1 VSELT
6 RRILFALVG
15 APVTVALIYFGGWV
29 LTAALGAI
37 AALGAWEL
45 FRMARAAG
53 NEPLDEAGIVIA
65 ASIPLMVHASYIGV
79 YRMSFTAAVMIFLA
93 LTAAVIW
100 ARGTARRPLVS
111 LALTV
116 VGIIYPA
123 LVSYMYPIRY
133 HDYAVGPVA
142 GTTLVM
148 FPILFTWATDTG
160 AYAFGRMFGKH
171 KLIPSVSPAKTVEGA
186 IGGLVLAA
194 VIGWLYMHF
203 VLQPLAQLS
212 MRTVGL
218 LTFAVIIA
226 IVAQVGDLAE
236 SLFKRDAGVKDSS
249 RLLPGHGGILDRF
262 DSLLFVLPA
271 AYLMLG
277 YLLLPAPG

>member
-45 FRMARAAG
+45 FRLARAAG

>member
-1 VSELT
+1 
-6 RRILFALVG
+6 
-15 APVTVALIYFGGWV
+15 
-29 LTAALGAI
+29 
-37 AALGAWEL
+37 
-45 FRMARAAG
+45 
-53 NEPLDEAGIVIA
+53 
-65 ASIPLMVHASYIGV
+65 
-79 YRMSFTAAVMIFLA
+79 
-93 LTAAVIW
+93 
-100 ARGTARRPLVS
+100 
-111 LALTV
+111 
-116 VGIIYPA
+116 
-123 LVSYMYPIRY
+123 
-133 HDYAVGPVA
+133 
-142 GTTLVM
+142 M
-148 FPILFTWATDTG
+148 FPILITWATDTG

-218 LTFAVIIA
+218 ITFAVIIA